1 MVAPAVST
9 SLCTLFNTSLR
20 TGKFPFEWKLANVT
34 PVPKSGDHQI
44 VSNYR
49 PISVIPVIAKVFEA
63 LIHHQV
69 YEYMQAHNLLTHAQS
84 GFRPGHSTQDVLLKS
99 IDDWKIALD
108 RDMVVGSLFIDLSKA
123 FDSIDHNL
131 LLSKLESYGVH
142 VTELLWFTDY
152 LEGRKQR
159 VVLEG
164 QSADWSEVTRG
175 VPQGTILGPLLFIIF
190 VNDLPDVVQHST
202 INLYADDTTIYMTDR
217 DPLIVGEK
225 LSADLQRVAAWIG
238 SNGLKMNITKTQAMV
253 LSRKRRRSQEEAV
266 RICLDGQP
274 ISKQKE
280 VNYLGVVMDQ
290 NLSWVQHVEKVRRRS
305 LAGLA
310 TIRRASAYLPSSTR
324 RLLYN
329 ALVLPHLDYCST
341 VWHSCSKASSDRV
354 ERVQN
359 YAMRIILKKP
369 PRTSSEALCNDLG
382 WTTLHVRRHKAMLY
396 QVHRCLHKRAP
407 TYLCNK
413 FFTNA
418 EFGYQRTRGGNKLHL
433 LQPNTNYYKTTF
445 EFQGAKSFNSLP
457 SRIRSLSSAVTFKS
471 SLQSVLSCFY
481 LCTLLCV

>member
-1 MVAPAVST
+1 M
-9 SLCTLFNTSLR
+9 
-20 TGKFPFEWKLANVT
+20 T
-34 PVPKSGDHQI
+34 PI
-44 VSNYR
+44 VR
-49 PISVIPVIAKVFEA
+49 
-63 LIHHQV
+63 
-69 YEYMQAHNLLTHAQS
+69 
-84 GFRPGHSTQDVLLKS
+84 
-99 IDDWKIALD
+99 LD
-108 RDMVVGSLFIDLSKA
+108 CLSWLQWY
-123 FDSIDHNL
+123 IDHNL

-142 VTELLWFTDY
+142 ATELLWFTDY

-159 VVLEG
+159 VVHEG
-164 QSADWSEVTRG
+164 QSAGWSEVTRG
-175 VPQGTILGPLLFIIF
+175 VPQGTILGPLLFTIF

-238 SNGLKMNITKTQAMV
+238 SNGRKMNITKTQAMV

-280 VNYLGVVMDQ
+280 VNYLGVAMDQ

-341 VWHSCSKASSDRV
+341 VWHSCSKASSDRL

-359 YAMRIILKKP
+359 YAIHIILKKP
-369 PRTSSEALCNDLG
+369 PRTSSEALRNDLG

-396 QVHRCLHKRAP
+396 QVYRCLHKRAP

-413 FFTNA
+413 LFTNA
-418 EFGYQRTRGGNKLHL
+418 EFGYQRTRGGNKLQL
-433 LQPNTNYYKTTF
+433 LRPNTNYYKTTF

-457 SRIRSLSSAVTFKS
+457 SRIRSLSSAATFKS
-471 SLQSVLSCFY
+471 SL
-481 LCTLLCV
+481 